1 VSAPATQLAAYEHI
15 KRSGVLARAQ
25 FQVYEYLT
33 FHPGA
38 TRNEVDRDLGCGRPN
53 ANASRRL
60 VELERRGLLRRGDPR
75 LCSVTGHA
83 CETWWTTTAT
93 DPLPLPKAR
102 PRLPL
107 LESTLA
113 TIRSLVSSSSAEVC
127 PDGTV
132 AAIRKV
138 VADVPERAV

>member
-1 VSAPATQLAAYEHI
+1 
-15 KRSGVLARAQ
+15 
-25 FQVYEYLT
+25 
-33 FHPGA
+33 
-38 TRNEVDRDLGCGRPN
+38 
-53 ANASRRL
+53 
-60 VELERRGLLRRGDPR
+60 VELERRGLLRRGEPR

-93 DPLPLPKAR
+93 DPLQVPKAR

-113 TIRSLVSSSSAEVC
+113 TIRSLVSSSSAEVF

-138 VADVPERAV
+138 VADVPERAA